1 MIISILNNSVFST
14 IKLSFIT
21 SSSLKY
27 DREPVKFC
35 KIFKLKTM
43 YESTLSECENIT
55 NFNQVQSACY
65 MKIPGFS
72 SSPYYALLQ
81 TYCFC
86 PFLNREIVL
95 CRKKKTTNRNSV
107 RI

>member
-1 MIISILNNSVFST
+1 
-14 IKLSFIT
+14 
-21 SSSLKY
+21 
-27 DREPVKFC
+27 
-35 KIFKLKTM
+35 M

-107 RI
+107 RIYKFTVMID

>member
-1 MIISILNNSVFST
+1 MIENQWNSAKFS
-14 IKLSFIT
+14 
-21 SSSLKY
+21 
-27 DREPVKFC
+27 RW
-35 KIFKLKTM
+35 KTM

-86 PFLNREIVL
+86 PFLNHEIVL
-95 CRKKKTTNRNSV
+95 CRKKTTNRNSE
-107 RI
+107 RIQKFTVMIDWRLHKCCAINATVSCRS

>member
-1 MIISILNNSVFST
+1 MIENQWNSAKFS
-14 IKLSFIT
+14 
-21 SSSLKY
+21 
-27 DREPVKFC
+27 RW
-35 KIFKLKTM
+35 KTM

-65 MKIPGFS
+65 IQIPGFS
-72 SSPYYALLQ
+72 SSPYYVLLQ

-95 CRKKKTTNRNSV
+95 CRKKKKPQTEIVWEFTNLLWWLIEDCTNAV
-107 RI
+107 Q